1 MDLPS
6 TGTILLEDYLYKW
19 KYKEQD
25 TKLWVY
31 FFFQNNNVGNY
42 EIWELLQRTLRSV
55 IVLFL
60 IA

>member
-42 EIWELLQRTLRSV
+42 ESFTTNPTKRYCVVFDRV
-55 IVLFL
+55 D
-60 IA
+60 